1 MVFVTKGCQL
11 LRLTVQQ
18 RPPTIS
24 VYTKTPIM
32 ADVVVDKNFPSD
44 CLVPKNETGVVN
56 FLKKYP
62 EYNGDGVTIA
72 ILDSGV
78 DPKAVGLEVSCIQ
91 LCICPVDIRSRGLL
105 HCHDCCFVIHYGTI
119 HYAMMWYAMAQSAE
133 FIFYACPQYSQS
145 STNRS

>member
-18 RPPTIS
+18 RPTTIS

-91 LCICPVDIRSRGLL
+91 LCIYRYL
-105 HCHDCCFVIHYGTI
+105 
-119 HYAMMWYAMAQSAE
+119 
-133 FIFYACPQYSQS
+133 S
-145 STNRS
+145 S